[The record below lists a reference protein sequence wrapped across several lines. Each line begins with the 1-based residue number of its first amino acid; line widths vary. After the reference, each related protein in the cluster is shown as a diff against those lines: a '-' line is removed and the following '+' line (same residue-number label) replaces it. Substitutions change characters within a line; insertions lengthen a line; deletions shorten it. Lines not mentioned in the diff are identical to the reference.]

1 MRHLS
6 ICQVAPMTRETRC
19 RETTFGYLSALE
31 SAEHGF
37 FGGYLLISGS
47 GRPLEFH
54 CTAPVRPNRAQQLL
68 YGPTLRPYLLGE
80 QIGGTLVREAAI
92 SPQLILTDQDAVLAL
107 RSQIEVPIVFVGA
120 AAEEVSASID
130 AGDSPVGGRWFQHRG
145 NSCELA
151 AGYEAEAE
159 LVVRLLT
166 ELSQKVELME
176 PFGRIHDAIR
186 EAQRIGGEGPE
197 IYGQAA

>member
-1 MRHLS
+1 
-6 ICQVAPMTRETRC
+6 MTRETRC
-19 RETTFGYLSALE
+19 RDTTFGYLSALE

-80 QIGGTLVREAAI
+80 QIGGTLIREAAI

-107 RSQIEVPIVFVGA
+107 RSLIEVPIVFVGA
-120 AAEEVSASID
+120 RAEEESASTAAD
-130 AGDSPVGGRWFQHRG
+130 GLPVGEQRFRHLG
-145 NSCELA
+145 NHCELA
-151 AGYEAEAE
+151 SGYESETE
-159 LVVRLLT
+159 MVVKLLEQLT
-166 ELSQKVELME
+166 QKVELME